1 MRDILVRTLLSASI
15 VASVSCSDGPTERQ
29 PPVELAEIVFCR
41 GSGGL
46 CRMTVVNPDG
56 SGTQTVAPLNAA
68 DPSWSRDESGS
79 PSSAATR
86 GGQELDVWNNDQSIQ
101 RLTWTSRVELSPAW
115 SPDGTRIVF
124 AAGTLQK
131 HELFVINAD
140 GTGEQQLTQGL
151 EQAWRPDW
159 SPDGQ
164 KIAFQAM
171 NEIAVMDAAGGEP
184 KSIAVGE
191 SPAWSPDG
199 SRIAFSAR
207 PGDSDGR
214 AIWTMA
220 AGRHRPEADHHR
232 PLGLRAGLVAG
243 RAQDRVH
250 PAGGGKHAAARHQR
264 GRYRPRSG
272 GGRLLPQRQP
282 FVAVAMRKDGA
293 PPGWRSTEWIHDRGK
308 AETPSPRSLFVRFT

>member
-1 MRDILVRTLLSASI
+1 MRHIVVRTLLSVSM
-15 VASVSCSDGPTERQ
+15 VASVSCGDGPTERQ

-46 CRMTVVNPDG
+46 CRMTAVNPDG
-56 SGTQTVAPLNAA
+56 SGTQTIAPLTAS
-68 DPSWSRDESGS
+68 DPAWSRDGKRIAFIGS
-79 PSSAATR
+79 HEGDA
-86 GGQELDVWNNDQSIQ
+86 ELDVWNNDQSIQ
-101 RLTWTSRVELSPAW
+101 RLTWTDRVEFSPAW

-131 HELFVINAD
+131 FELFVMNAD

-159 SPDGQ
+159 SPDGRT
-164 KIAFQAM
+164 IVFQAK

-191 SPAWSPDG
+191 APTWSPDG

-220 AGRHRPEADHHR
+220 ADGTDLKRITTGPWDYEPDWSPDGRRIVFTRLELQAMELHVVNVDGTGHAVVAADSSLNINPSWRP
-232 PLGLRAGLVAG
+232 
-243 RAQDRVH
+243 
-250 PAGGGKHAAARHQR
+250 
-264 GRYRPRSG
+264 
-272 GGRLLPQRQP
+272 
-282 FVAVAMRKDGA
+282 
-293 PPGWRSTEWIHDRGK
+293 
-308 AETPSPRSLFVRFT
+308 